1 MTSSACRR
9 VVTVALLLAH
19 PAVAAGAPGWRL
31 LALMPL
37 DERTTLAAFVDER
50 TGVRLGG
57 PWVRYTLD
65 GGRTW
70 LDGASPDPARHAL
83 EVLPDGFAWHAG
95 VLSVGRSFSYGRT
108 WYQGGNF
115 GGGDPQP
122 AVFLSFADENRGLI
136 AARARLGLTED
147 GGLEWTSLPLPG
159 WAEGVA
165 AVSLSLAPP
174 SPGAA
179 PPAMVARHTRRAVV
193 GRVLDTAGRIWVTR
207 DGGATWSFAESP
219 IAGRRFRVAGGVAT
233 AALRFTAAGDGVLA
247 ALVEEDGRERLR
259 VFRSTPDEA
268 GWTEERFPLVE
279 EPGALYLSPDGRLL
293 TWKRIG
299 RNELR
304 LFVREGTTAAGAPS
318 P

>member
-1 MTSSACRR
+1 VA
-9 VVTVALLLAH
+9 VALLLAL
-19 PAVAAGAPGWRL
+19 PAGARAAPGWRL
-31 LALMPL
+31 LALLPL
-37 DERTTLAAFVDER
+37 EEPITLAAFVDER
-50 TGVRLGG
+50 AGVLLGG
-57 PWVRYTLD
+57 PWARYTLD

-70 LDGASPDPARHAL
+70 LDGAAADSARHAL

-95 VLSVGRSFSYGRT
+95 VLTVGRSFSYGRT
-108 WYQGGNF
+108 WYPGGNF
-115 GGGDPQP
+115 GGGDPEP

-147 GGLEWTSLPLPG
+147 GGLRWSSLPLPG

-174 SPGAA
+174 PPGGA
-179 PPAMVARHTRRAVV
+179 PPAMVAQRTRRAVV

-207 DGGATWSFAESP
+207 DGGETWSFAESP

-247 ALVEEDGRERLR
+247 AFVEEDGRERLR
-259 VFRSTPDEA
+259 VFRATRGEA
-268 GWTEERFPLVE
+268 GWTEEWFPLVE

-299 RNELR
+299 RSEVR
-304 LFVREGTTAAGAPS
+304 LYVREATAAGRVPS
-318 P
+318 R